1 MKHKM
6 GFNHLNRTAP
16 HRRAML
22 RNMAT
27 SLFRYERI
35 RTTKSKALELR
46 KVAEKMITRA
56 RVDSVHNRRIIGR
69 DIQDEGVLVKL
80 FKDVAPRFM
89 ERPGGYTRI
98 LKLGQRP
105 GDAAE
110 MVLIEL
116 VERKKRERKQKQK
129 PKKEAEASA

>member
-35 RTTKSKALELR
+35 RTTKAKALELR
-46 KVAEKMITRA
+46 RVAEKMITRA
-56 RVDSVHNRRIIGR
+56 RVDSVHNRRILAR
-69 DIQDEGVLVKL
+69 DLQDEAVLVKL
-80 FKDVAPRFM
+80 FKDVAPRFA
-89 ERPGGYTRI
+89 ERQGGYTRI

-116 VERKKRERKQKQK
+116 VERKKRAKKEK
-129 PKKEAEASA
+129 PKKEAAAAS